1 MIDHELIHLPIQAI
15 DKSDDLYRISYGEPI
30 NRLEDSIKKAGL
42 LNPPLVQKKQNGRYR
57 IVTGF
62 RRMQVVAQLLHESVP
77 VFVTESNIDHLRLFE
92 AAILDNI
99 SIRTFNPVEISIVLN
114 KLIQDFGAVTESV
127 INKYLPMLG
136 LGINPYVVKRYFP
149 LQGFEEPIKQAVA
162 HEEISVEVA
171 GHLAQFKKRDRLSL
185 WALFSFLH
193 PGKNNQRKL
202 LKLCGDIARLKNMSI
217 EALLQQ
223 KNIRAIVEDEK
234 VSPPHRL
241 EKLMR
246 TLLNERYPEFSK
258 TQMRYEA
265 LQKKLKLPPS
275 VTISAPDH
283 FEGEDYAL
291 RITFKQTDELN
302 TLSNDLKNIAQNEHL
317 REMINLT

>member
-1 MIDHELIHLPIQAI
+1 MIDHELIHLPRQAI
-15 DKSDDLYRISYGEPI
+15 DKSDELYRISYGEPI
-30 NRLEDSIKKAGL
+30 NRLENSIKKAGL

-62 RRMQVVAQLLHESVP
+62 RRVQVVAQLSQENLP
-77 VFVTESNIDHLRLFE
+77 VFVTELNIEQLKLFE
-92 AAILDNI
+92 TAILDNI
-99 SIRTFNPVEISIVLN
+99 SIRTLNPVEISIVLN
-114 KLIQDFGAVTESV
+114 KLIQDFGAVTETV

-136 LGINPYVVKRYFP
+136 LGKNPDVVKRYFP

-171 GHLAQFKKRDRLSL
+171 GHLAQLNKRDRLSF

-217 EALLQQ
+217 ESLLQE
-223 KNIRAIVEDEK
+223 KHIRAIVEDEK

-241 EKLMR
+241 EKLMS
-246 TLLNERYPEFSK
+246 TLLHERYPEFSK

-265 LQKKLKLPPS
+265 LQKKLQLPPN
-275 VTISAPDH
+275 VTISTPAH

-291 RITFKQTDELN
+291 QIAFKQTDELSS
-302 TLSNDLKNIAQNEHL
+302 LSKDLKNIAQNEHL